1 MIKFGKWIAKHK
13 VLIVIISMLLLI
25 PSFLGMAATRV
36 NYDILSYLP
45 DSLETV
51 EGQDIMVDEFGMGAF
66 SMVVVEDMELK
77 DVAKLKEKFQEET
90 YMRYEIKGDTLPVV
104 ICYLEGGEKMIT
116 EGGGMSWMSPNMK
129 METTTNGGIGK
140 AFGRMFSG
148 EHIFQNIYTAQAGK
162 GMIAFAS
169 CFPGSIKAF
178 EIGPGREMVF
188 QKSAFLASEAG
199 VELSVFFNKKFS
211 SGLFGGEGFIMQKVS
226 GQGTVFAEF
235 DGHVV
240 EYELNAGQE
249 IVVDTGHL
257 AAMDAS
263 CQIEIKSVPGVKNM
277 LFGGEGIF
285 NTIIHG
291 PGKVWLQTMPI
302 SNVAGALRPY
312 MPSSGK

>member
-1 MIKFGKWIAKHK
+1 
-13 VLIVIISMLLLI
+13 
-25 PSFLGMAATRV
+25 
-36 NYDILSYLP
+36 
-45 DSLETV
+45 
-51 EGQDIMVDEFGMGAF
+51 
-66 SMVVVEDMELK
+66 
-77 DVAKLKEKFQEET
+77 
-90 YMRYEIKGDTLPVV
+90 MRYEIKGDTLPVV

-116 EGGGMSWMSPNMK
+116 EGGGMSWMSQNMK